1 MNKVNKFSML
11 TFRSNFKRLYLPTTI
26 LVIAIGTGSCS
37 TYLSNDQQDATVK
50 KVSVTA
56 TSKGCEPNQVE
67 TTAGKTTFVITNKG
81 NTPLEFEILAGVKVI
96 EEREN
101 IAPSFVQ
108 EMKANLEV
116 GEYDLI
122 CGKIG
127 LPKGK
132 LIVKAAPKEESTQ
145 AKSSVDQNKL
155 VGAIAE
161 YKVYVLQEVDQLVP
175 KTKIFTDAV
184 IANDIPAAQKAYA
197 EARVHWERIEPIA
210 ELFSDLDTSI
220 DARADKFTKKE
231 LDPEFTGFHRLEKAL
246 FQEKT
251 TAEMAP
257 IAKKLMTDTLELQKR
272 IKDLV
277 IEPKN
282 MVGGASV
289 LIEEVAANKIT
300 GEENRYAHTDLVDF
314 QANIDGSQ
322 KIVDLLRPLVQKA
335 NPEFLPK
342 VDANFTKVNQ
352 SLSKYKTLEGD
363 FMSYEKLTES
373 DKKDL
378 KAVLASL
385 SEDLS
390 KLRGILGVD

>member
-1 MNKVNKFSML
+1 MYRFPLLNPK
-11 TFRSNFKRLYLPTTI
+11 RNFQCLFLPTTI
-26 LVIAIGTGSCS
+26 LVIAIGTGSCTS
-37 TYLSNDQQDATVK
+37 SQSNDPQDTNIK

-56 TSKGCEPNQVE
+56 TNKGCEPNQVE

-81 NTPLEFEILAGVKVI
+81 NSPLEFEILLGVKVI
-96 EEREN
+96 EEKEN
-101 IAPSFVQ
+101 IAPNFVQ
-108 EMKANLEV
+108 ELKANLEV

-132 LIVKAAPKEESTQ
+132 LIVKATPKNEATTQ
-145 AKSSVDQNKL
+145 AKSSVDQSKL

-197 EARVHWERIEPIA
+197 AARVHWERIEPIA

-231 LDPEFTGFHRLEKAL
+231 LDPQFTGFHRLEKAL
-246 FQEKT
+246 FQDKS
-251 TAEMAP
+251 TADVAP
-257 IAKKLMTDTLELQKR
+257 IAKKLQADTLELQKR
-272 IKDLV
+272 IKDLA

-282 MVGGASV
+282 MVGGAAS

-300 GEENRYAHTDLVDF
+300 GEEERYSRIDLVDF
-314 QANIDGSQ
+314 QANVEGSQ
-322 KIVDLLRPLVQKA
+322 KIVELLRPLIQKA
-335 NPEFLPK
+335 NPEILTK
-342 VDANFTKVNQ
+342 VDANFTKINQ
-352 SLSKYKTLEGD
+352 GLSKYKTPDGD
-363 FMSYEKLTES
+363 FASYEKLTES
-373 DKKDL
+373 DKKEL